1 LDNNSLKVLK
11 LRLASVDS
19 IRLIAILSVIA
30 IHTRPF
36 SLSSEEFNSLYY
48 YLDHT
53 INQLARFAVP
63 FFFAISGYFY
73 GVKINKVDC
82 PRLTAKRMLL
92 KLTILYLGWCLIYFM
107 PYNLSIIYEYGLL
120 GSVKVAYWNL
130 LNSIDNPIN
139 LIFQGSKVHLWFLV
153 SLILCTSITS
163 IFVKTNNIPAL
174 FLLSLILYFIGV
186 FAKSYS
192 ATELGIKIDFNTRN
206 GPFFGML
213 LFVTGYWL
221 SSKTPTKRWFHL
233 GGIIFSLGVLTHFTE
248 IYILMKLYKTSMLQ
262 DFVFGT
268 YFMGI
273 GATLISLS
281 NHKVLSNKMFSSI
294 GKMTLGIYASHLIF
308 VDLLRPVDK
317 LLNHPL
323 WELVFV
329 ILVLGLS
336 VMLTK
341 LLSKSKYTKKL
352 VE

>member
-1 LDNNSLKVLK
+1 V
-11 LRLASVDS
+11 RFTSVDS
-19 IRLIAILSVIA
+19 IRLLAILSVIS

-36 SLSSEEFNSLYY
+36 SLPSEEFNSLYY
-48 YLDHT
+48 YLDLT

-73 GVKINKVDC
+73 GVKINKGGC
-82 PRLTAKRMLL
+82 PLLVAKRMLL

-107 PYNLSIIYEYGLL
+107 PYNLSMIYEYGLL
-120 GSVKVAYWNL
+120 GPVKVAYWNL
-130 LNSIDNPIN
+130 INSIENPTN

-153 SLILCTSITS
+153 SLMLCTSITS
-163 IFVKTNNIPAL
+163 IFVKTKTIPAL

-213 LFVTGYWL
+213 LFVTGYWI
-221 SSKTPTKRWFHL
+221 SSKTPTKRWFYL

-248 IYILMKLYKTSMLQ
+248 IYILMKLYNTSMLQ

-268 YFMGI
+268 YFMGV
-273 GATLISLS
+273 GAMLLSLS
-281 NHKVLSNKMFSSI
+281 SHKVLSNKMFSTL
-294 GKMTLGIYASHLIF
+294 GKMTLGIYASHFIF
-308 VDLLRPVDK
+308 VDLLRPIDN

-323 WELVFV
+323 WELFFV

-336 VMLTK
+336 VTLTK
-341 LLSKSKYTKKL
+341 LFSRSKYTKKL

>member
-1 LDNNSLKVLK
+1 MELK

-48 YLDHT
+48 YLDLT

-73 GVKINKVDC
+73 GVKVNKGAC
-82 PRLTAKRMLL
+82 PLLTAKKMLL

-107 PYNLSIIYEYGLL
+107 PYNLSMIYEYGFL
-120 GSVKVAYWNL
+120 GPVKVAYWNL
-130 LNSIDNPIN
+130 NNAINAPLNF
-139 LIFQGSKVHLWFLV
+139 IFQGSKVHLWFLA
-153 SLILCTSITS
+153 SLILCTSITA
-163 IFVKTNNIPAL
+163 IFVKINAIPAL
-174 FLLSLILYFIGV
+174 FVVSLALYIIGV
-186 FAKSYS
+186 LAKSYS
-192 ATELGIKIDFNTRN
+192 ATELGLEIEFNTRN

-221 SSKTPTKRWFHL
+221 SSKTPTERWFHL
-233 GGIIFSLGVLTHFTE
+233 GWIIFLLGVLTHFAE
-248 IYILMKLYKTSMLQ
+248 IYILMKVYKTSMLQ

-268 YFMGI
+268 YFMGV
-273 GATLISLS
+273 GATLLSLS
-281 NHKVLSNKMFSSI
+281 NHKVLSNKMFATL
-294 GKMTLGIYASHLIF
+294 GKMTLGIYASHFIF
-308 VDLLRPVDK
+308 VDLLRPLDK

-323 WELVFV
+323 WELFFV
-329 ILVLGLS
+329 VLVLGLS
-336 VMLTK
+336 VAFTK